1 MESEPQA
8 IERLLTA
15 LEKLVEQET
24 LQVDQGDH
32 GAVLR
37 TQQRATP
44 IVERLVELGSRV
56 VDASAHSRVVGLLEK
71 RQRSQQLLAVQM
83 ARVREELARTR
94 ASQNRLASIAPVY
107 VGQARRRLTRR
118 LCAVS

>member
-1 MESEPQA
+1 METQAQA

-15 LEKLVEQET
+15 LEKLVEQES
-24 LQVDQGDH
+24 LQVTQGDH

-44 IVERLVELGSRV
+44 IVERLVELGARV
-56 VDASAHSRVVGLLEK
+56 VDPSAHNRVVALLEK